1 MEHFLSAQSNH
12 LEICID
18 LLILTCSMMAGFWF
32 CLASHS
38 FEGLILSTVPS
49 DVNLFIGLASP
60 SLSSS
65 NKESATAD
73 IHAGENQHASSRRC
87 VMSETQS
94 RTEYSYPSCQLQV
107 SANLV

>member
-12 LEICID
+12 FEICID
-18 LLILTCSMMAGFWF
+18 LLILTCSMMVGFWF

-49 DVNLFIGLASP
+49 DVNLFLGRTCP

-94 RTEYSYPSCQLQV
+94 RTEYSYPCQLQV